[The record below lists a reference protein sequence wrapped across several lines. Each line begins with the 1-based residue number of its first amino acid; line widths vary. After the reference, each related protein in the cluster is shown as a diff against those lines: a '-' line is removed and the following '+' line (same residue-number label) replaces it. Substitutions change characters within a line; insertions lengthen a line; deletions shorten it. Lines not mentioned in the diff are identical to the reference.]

1 MIGSAVPCC
10 TAKSCKATPSPP
22 PVFMLLWIRY
32 KAHFNV
38 LISPFQ
44 RVESAKSTC
53 CGSSDTGIRA
63 DFRGFG
69 LLKQG
74 LPMVKKV
81 REKRIIFT
89 DFVETT
95 KRKYLILRILDFIVI
110 Y

>member
-10 TAKSCKATPSPP
+10 AAKRCKTTPFSS
-22 PVFMLLWIRY
+22 VFMMLWTRY
-32 KAHFNV
+32 KTHFNV

-53 CGSSDTGIRA
+53 CGYSGTGIRA

-81 REKRIIFT
+81 REK
-89 DFVETT
+89 
-95 KRKYLILRILDFIVI
+95 
-110 Y
+110 

>member
-10 TAKSCKATPSPP
+10 TAKSCKATPSP

-53 CGSSDTGIRA
+53 CGSSR
-63 DFRGFG
+63 
-69 LLKQG
+69 
-74 LPMVKKV
+74 
-81 REKRIIFT
+81 FT
-89 DFVETT
+89 DFVESN
-95 KRKYLILRILDFIVI
+95 KRKYLILCFLAFIMI
-110 Y
+110 YGFSKALAQVVKSVDLCKRKHDVKTF